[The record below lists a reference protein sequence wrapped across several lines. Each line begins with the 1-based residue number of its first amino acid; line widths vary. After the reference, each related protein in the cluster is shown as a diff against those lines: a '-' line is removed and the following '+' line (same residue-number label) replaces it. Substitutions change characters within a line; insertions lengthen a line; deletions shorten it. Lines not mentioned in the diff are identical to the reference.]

1 MPITIDYYLRRNI
14 FSYTFMI
21 HIFQDVEKTLVYP
34 TVPDLR
40 RKVPEMSYHYLL
52 ERRRN
57 IMQLKA
63 RADELAVSANDKQ
76 EKLK

>member
-1 MPITIDYYLRRNI
+1 
-14 FSYTFMI
+14 MI
-21 HIFQDVEKTLVYP
+21 IIWIWKYFFLIHFIRTFQDVEKTLVYP

-52 ERRRN
+52 ERRRS

-63 RADELAVSANDKQ
+63 RADELTVSVNDKQ
-76 EKLK
+76 KSES

>member
-1 MPITIDYYLRRNI
+1 MRRNI
-14 FSYTFMI
+14 FSYTFM
-21 HIFQDVEKTLVYP
+21 FQDVEKTLVYP

-63 RADELAVSANDKQ
+63 RADELAVSVNDKQ
-76 EKLK
+76 ECK

>member
-1 MPITIDYYLRRNI
+1 MIDSIKIIDYYLDLEI
-14 FSYTFMI
+14 FFHVHFI
-21 HIFQDVEKTLVYP
+21 HTFQDVEKTLVYP

-63 RADELAVSANDKQ
+63 RADELTVSVNVK
-76 EKLK
+76 

>member
-1 MPITIDYYLRRNI
+1 
-14 FSYTFMI
+14 MI
-21 HIFQDVEKTLVYP
+21 YIFQDVEKTLVYP

-63 RADELAVSANDKQ
+63 RADELAVSVNDK
-76 EKLK
+76 